1 MLNKGVIVRKLTLSF
16 VLCLGL
22 TAWARP
28 DAVIADEKI
37 SDPELAEI
45 RISVTD
51 YGEPT
56 FAPYQMKIT
65 VLCKDNRVSKT
76 TVVPKWIPTRP
87 AQAICAWGSHTYD
100 SSSKKLSVTFSEAA
114 MVVGDAPC
122 ETAPPKSM
130 DIKKVCARW
139 NK

>member
-1 MLNKGVIVRKLTLSF
+1 M
-16 VLCLGL
+16 
-22 TAWARP
+22 
-28 DAVIADEKI
+28 IANEKV
-37 SDPELAEI
+37 SDPDLAEI

-51 YGEPT
+51 YGEPV

-65 VLCKDNRVSKT
+65 VLCKDNRMSKT
-76 TVVPKWIPTRP
+76 ATFPKWTLARP
-87 AQAICAWGSHTYD
+87 AQAICAWGSHNYD
-100 SSSKKLSVTFSEAA
+100 SSSKTLFVTIGEAA

-122 ETAPPKSM
+122 ETAPPKSI

>member
-1 MLNKGVIVRKLTLSF
+1 MKKMS
-16 VLCLGL
+16 LCLVLFLGFSV
-22 TAWARP
+22 WAQP
-28 DAVIADEKI
+28 DAVIANERI
-37 SDPELAEI
+37 SDPDLAEL

-51 YGEPT
+51 FGEPV
-56 FAPYQMKIT
+56 FAPLQMKIM

-76 TVVPKWIPTRP
+76 AALPKWTTARS
-87 AQAICAWGSHTYD
+87 AQAICAWGSHAYD
-100 SSSKKLSVTFSEAA
+100 QATKTLSLTFSEAA

-122 ETAPPKSM
+122 ETAPPKSI